1 MSLHKLPLFV
11 WAIFVTA
18 ILLLL
23 SLPVL
28 AGKVIL
34 PALNSAICWKLFHL
48 ETLSAGNLK
57 LFSFIG
63 ILRDYTPQI
72 LCLKSF
78 AIPLMYGKSK
88 ILNPDLN
95 LEKKIFKSYYKTL
108 SLNSKAKNNPL
119 FCSYL
124 AGLIEGD
131 GTIIVP
137 KKERSD
143 KGKLYYPSIQIVF
156 DARDLPLGVIIQ
168 KELGF
173 GSLSKTKGSNAYRL
187 SFNTFESLI
196 ILIEMLNGNMRT
208 VKIEMLYKLID
219 FFNNKYSLNI
229 LKKEIDI
236 SPIDSNSWFSG
247 FIEADG
253 HFYVNL
259 NQKASSLSC
268 KFYLNQS
275 SKNHLGLDKIEIMQ
289 KISQF
294 LNVQIAIRGNKK
306 YSNYKEYSI
315 TTNSV
320 KNNLILIDYLDKF
333 PLFSSKELNY
343 IDFKKIVKIIINKEH
358 KTTTGKENIQLI
370 KSGMNNRRTEFYW
383 DHLQKFYTAYSDKI

>member
-1 MSLHKLPLFV
+1 MRTNGMSLHKLPLFV
-11 WAIFVTA
+11 WAIFITA

-28 AGKVIL
+28 AGKHIL

-108 SLNSKAKNNPL
+108 SLNSKANNNPL

-187 SFNTFESLI
+187 NFYSYESVI
-196 ILIEMLNGNMRT
+196 ILVEMINGYMRT
-208 VKIEMLYKLID
+208 VKINNLYKLIE
-219 FFNNKYSLNI
+219 FLNIKYNLNI
-229 LKKEIDI
+229 LKKPKDI
-236 SPIDSNSWFSG
+236 SPIDSNSWLSG
-247 FIEADG
+247 FIDA
-253 HFYVNL
+253 
-259 NQKASSLSC
+259 
-268 KFYLNQS
+268 
-275 SKNHLGLDKIEIMQ
+275 
-289 KISQF
+289 
-294 LNVQIAIRGNKK
+294 
-306 YSNYKEYSI
+306 
-315 TTNSV
+315 
-320 KNNLILIDYLDKF
+320 
-333 PLFSSKELNY
+333 
-343 IDFKKIVKIIINKEH
+343 
-358 KTTTGKENIQLI
+358 
-370 KSGMNNRRTEFYW
+370 
-383 DHLQKFYTAYSDKI
+383 